1 MTKEDLIKRIDNYLD
16 ECDNADTWYNSD
28 LVEKSLSLL
37 ERCKEYLQ
45 NEN

>member
-16 ECDNADTWYNSD
+16 ECERADTWYNSD

-37 ERCKEYLQ
+37 ESCKGFLK

>member
-1 MTKEDLIKRIDNYLD
+1 MNKEDLIKRIDNYLD
-16 ECDNADTWYNSD
+16 ECEGAETWFNSD

-37 ERCKEYLQ
+37 EKCKEYLQ